1 MNKRGSCDGSSVGCW
16 SSDGVGGGG
25 GGGSSGIGGGSGGA
39 ILGGDSD
46 G

>member
-1 MNKRGSCDGSSVGCW
+1 MNKRGSCDGSGVGCW

-25 GGGSSGIGGGSGGA
+25 GSSDISGGGGGA